1 MPFLLC
7 NILFAFPLFL
17 HISSLVFCT
26 SPWILCLK
34 IGFMLIFMQ
43 VLCGG
48 FFLFCFDLWDFSQ
61 KTTCCFLQSDVLFFI
76 KRRVVFIKMTCCFL
90 CTLWGEET
98 TVWNAIQKPRF
109 WIVKKS
115 VIAPSRVRT
124 RSRASQEFFSF
135 CCHKCHTVIRK
146 PLLFSL
152 LCVFF
157 LYMF

>member
-61 KTTCCFLQSDVLFFI
+61 KMTYCFLQSDVLFCIKRRVVFFKVTCCFHQNDVMFSPKRRVVLHKTTCCFLQSDVSFSS
-76 KRRVVFIKMTCCFL
+76 KWRVVFCARS
-90 CTLWGEET
+90 E
-98 TVWNAIQKPRF
+98 
-109 WIVKKS
+109 VKKPQCET
-115 VIAPSRVRT
+115 PSK
-124 RSRASQEFFSF
+124 SQDFELW
-135 CCHKCHTVIRK
+135 KN
-146 PLLFSL
+146 P
-152 LCVFF
+152 
-157 LYMF
+157 

>member
-61 KTTCCFLQSDVLFFI
+61 KMTCCFLQSDVLFCI
-76 KRRVVFIKMTCCFL
+76 KRRVVFFKVTC
-90 CTLWGEET
+90 
-98 TVWNAIQKPRF
+98 RF
-109 WIVKKS
+109 HQNDVLFSVHALRWRNHSVKRHPKAKILNCKKIRNS
-115 VIAPSRVRT
+115 SF
-124 RSRASQEFFSF
+124 SRAHALARITGVFLFLLSQVSH
-135 CCHKCHTVIRK
+135 CN
-146 PLLFSL
+146 S
-152 LCVFF
+152 
-157 LYMF
+157 